1 MRGDSGM
8 KEFNVT
14 GLCIPEKHY
23 MVDINFKIKKIR
35 EMVDKGT
42 YFTINRPRQFG
53 KTTTF
58 HRLVEELNKDYVV
71 IDTSFEGV
79 GDEMFETE
87 EKFCNNIFDI
97 FARSI
102 RFTNKELYKKLKIL
116 VNITHNFNELSENI
130 TNLIED
136 CNKDIILLIDEVDK
150 SSGNRVFMQFLG
162 VLRNKFLSMSAGK
175 DLTFKSVILAGV
187 NDIKNIKLKIRDEN
201 DRAFNSPW
209 NVAADFRIDMSF
221 STEEIETM
229 LKEYVNETGISMD
242 VKLMSKEIRNFT
254 SGYPYLVSRLCKNID
269 EYLHRDWTL
278 GGIHKSI
285 KMTLNEHN
293 TLFDDVIKNLENYEE
308 IKNVVDEIL
317 VEGKQILYN
326 PFVYEKGIMYGV
338 LAEKDGKLVIHNKIF
353 ESLLYDYLLAQR
365 EVQKLS
371 SKFTQIDKSEVMDS
385 EKLNMEKVLLKFQ
398 EFMYEQYRE
407 EDEHFYESNGRLIFL
422 AYLKPILNGKGFS
435 FVEPQT
441 RQNKRMD
448 VVITYGNEKFIV
460 ELKLWNGEAYRLKG
474 IEQLTEYIDEQGVS
488 EGYLLTF
495 NFNKNKEYTTKW
507 TKVNNKRI
515 FEVMV

>member
-1 MRGDSGM
+1 M

-14 GLCIPEKHY
+14 GLCIKEKHY
-23 MVDINFKIKKIR
+23 MVDISYKINKII
-35 EMVDKGT
+35 EMVDKGA

-58 HRLVEELNKDYVV
+58 NELIEELNKKYVV
-71 IDTSFEGV
+71 IDASFEGI
-79 GDEMFETE
+79 GDDIFETE
-87 EKFCNNIFDI
+87 EKFCKIVFEI
-97 FARSI
+97 FARNVK
-102 RFTNKELYKKLKIL
+102 FTNKELYEKLKSYGS
-116 VNITHNFNELSENI
+116 ITKSFNDLSENI
-130 TNLIED
+130 TNIIEGY
-136 CNKDIILLIDEVDK
+136 NKDMVLIIDEVDK

-162 VLRNKFLSMSAGK
+162 VLRNKYLAMSARK
-175 DLTFKSVILAGV
+175 DLTFKSVILGGV
-187 NDIKNIKLKIRDEN
+187 NDIKNIKLKIRDEK
-201 DRAFNSPW
+201 DRVFNSPW
-209 NVAADFRIDMSF
+209 NIAADFRVDMSF
-221 STEEIETM
+221 SSEEIETM
-229 LKEYVNETGISMD
+229 LVEYVNETGITMD

-269 EYLHRDWTL
+269 EYIDKDWTL
-278 GGIHKSI
+278 GGLHKSI

-308 IKNVVDEIL
+308 IKNIINEIL
-317 VEGKQILYN
+317 VEGKQISYN
-326 PFVYEKGIMYGV
+326 PFVYEKGIMYGI

-353 ESLLYDYLLAQR
+353 ESLLYDYLLAQKER
-365 EVQKLS
+365 QKVS
-371 SKFTQIDKSEVMDS
+371 SKFTQVDKNEVIDS

-398 EFMYEQYRE
+398 QFMYEQYRE
-407 EDEHFYESNGRLIFL
+407 EDEHFYETNGRLIFL

-448 VVITYGNEKFIV
+448 IVITYGNEKYIV
-460 ELKLWNGEAYRLKG
+460 ELKIWNGEPYRQKG
-474 IEQLTEYIDEQGVS
+474 IEQLEQYMDEQGVK

-495 NFNKNKEYTTKW
+495 NFNKNKGYTSEW
-507 TKVNNKRI
+507 TNVNNKKI

>member
-1 MRGDSGM
+1 M

-23 MVDINFKIKKIR
+23 MVDISFKIKKIK
-35 EMVDKGT
+35 EMVDKGA

-58 HRLVEELNKDYVV
+58 HQLVEVLNKDYVV
-71 IDTSFEGV
+71 IDASFEGV

-87 EKFCNNIFDI
+87 EKFCENIFDI

-102 RFTNKELYKKLKIL
+102 RFTNKNLYSKLKAL
-116 VNITHNFNELSENI
+116 VNITHNFNDLSENI
-130 TNLIED
+130 TNLIDES
-136 CNKDIILLIDEVDK
+136 NKDIILLIDEVDK
-150 SSGNRVFMQFLG
+150 NSGNRVFMQFLG
-162 VLRNKFLSMSAGK
+162 VLRNKYLSMSAGR

-187 NDIKNIKLKIRDEN
+187 NDIKNIKLNIRDER
-201 DRAFNSPW
+201 DRVFNSPW

-221 STEEIETM
+221 SFHEIETM
-229 LKEYVNETGISMD
+229 LNEYVNETHIPID
-242 VKLMSKEIRNFT
+242 VKLMAKEIRNFT
-254 SGYPYLVSRLCKNID
+254 NGYPYLVSRLCKNID
-269 EYLHRDWTL
+269 EYINKDWTL
-278 GGIHKSI
+278 EGLHKSI

-293 TLFDDVIKNLENYEE
+293 TLFDDVIKNIENYDE
-308 IKNVVDEIL
+308 IKNVVYQLL
-317 VEGKQILYN
+317 VEGKQISYN
-326 PFVYEKGIMYGV
+326 PFAYEKGLMYGI
-338 LAEKDGKLVIHNKIF
+338 LSEDDGKLVLHNKIF
-353 ESLLYDYLLAQR
+353 EALLYEYLIAQKDVQQLAA
-365 EVQKLS
+365 
-371 SKFTQIDKSEVMDS
+371 KFTQVDNGEVL
-385 EKLNMEKVLLKFQ
+385 EAGKINMEKVILKFQ

-448 VVITYGNEKFIV
+448 VVITYGNEMYIV
-460 ELKLWNGEAYRLKG
+460 ELKIWNGEAYREKG
-474 IEQLTEYIDEQGVS
+474 IEQLTQYVEEQGLK

-495 NFNKNKEYTTKW
+495 NFNKNKKYTAEW
-507 TKVNNKRI
+507 ISVNNKRI
-515 FEVMV
+515 FDVYV